1 MENFQS
7 TEEKQW
13 VKVNNIEITETE
25 KTLLMS
31 TNEDDKNAKNEL
43 LETIKSI
50 RFTNLTAT
58 ESEEFVDLYETIK
71 PTLKDTDVYQLISCD
86 ILKTDKLSGILNCR
100 INGEHKQ
107 IRF

>member
-7 TEEKQW
+7 TIEKQW
-13 VKVNNIEITETE
+13 VKVNNVELTETE
-25 KTLLMS
+25 KTLLKS
-31 TNEDDKNAKNEL
+31 TNEDDKDAKNEL
-43 LETIKSI
+43 LATIKSK

-58 ESEEFVDLYETIK
+58 KSKEFVDLYDSIK

-86 ILKTDKLSGILNCR
+86 ISKTDKLSSILNCR